1 MQFQSQRVEPL
12 SGWNAAP
19 LEPISDLAS
28 LWDTPSELWN
38 LAANSGLPAQGQTTD
53 PLALQ
58 LGSVGSGT
66 ANFLD
71 DLPAVI
77 QPKRT
82 NSKEDRKLA
91 VSREAQKRFRQRQK
105 AKQRNIET
113 ELSETKTELEQIK
126 LRQQE
131 LEARNRLLEKV
142 AELSKTT
149 SKDDV
154 QPSMQMQS
162 NCFKHA
168 FPKVQNTAAGAELAV
183 TVRGQDQTLTV
194 ATVSQ
199 MSPADFSSLWR
210 AYIQKLGTCL
220 LEVEEHQTVEAEQ
233 ALTKLSLEAAA
244 VVCCLVHFNA
254 DTVRALYGLRLD
266 NGQPVPYPPGDAFY
280 SQLVDAAQLSEDQ
293 ILDLIHLWRMC
304 LTRRGQLANARKTK
318 LTQIPVECFSDV
330 HMPDPRENVTNLT
343 EMANF
348 IKENGTEDF
357 KVYSDT
363 MCAIYRG
370 ILTIKQFAQI
380 HVHSYPYLIQID
392 HMLEALSR
400 QRHQPS
406 QQQIL
411 ASAHTVDTKPHWT
424 LLRAYHAGLLANDD
438 HIDVHIPF
446 LKGVASQTS
455 SGSEGSTVMAVEQGD
470 SAGQ

>member
-1 MQFQSQRVEPL
+1 MQFQSPRVEPL
-12 SGWNAAP
+12 TGWNAAP
-19 LEPISDLAS
+19 LKPINDLAS
-28 LWDTPSELWN
+28 LWDTPPELWN
-38 LAANSGLPAQGQTTD
+38 LAANPDLPVQGQTTD
-53 PLALQ
+53 PLAVQ

-71 DLPAVI
+71 DLPAVV
-77 QPKRT
+77 QPKRA

-142 AELSKTT
+142 AELSKAT

-154 QPSMQMQS
+154 QPSMQT
-162 NCFKHA
+162 NCFKHT
-168 FPKVQNTAAGAELAV
+168 FLNGQKTAEGPQLAV
-183 TVRGQDQTLTV
+183 SVQGQDQTLTV

-233 ALTKLSLEAAA
+233 ALTKLSMEAAA
-244 VVCCLVHFNA
+244 LVCCLVHFNA
-254 DTVRALYGLRLD
+254 DTVKALYGLRLD
-266 NGQPVPYPPGDAFY
+266 NSQPVPHQPGDAFY

-293 ILDLIHLWRMC
+293 IRDLIHLWRMC
-304 LTRRGQLANARKTK
+304 STRRGQLANARKTK

-330 HMPDPRENVTNLT
+330 QMPDPRENVANLT

-370 ILTIKQFAQI
+370 VLTIKQFAQI

-392 HMLEALSR
+392 HMLEALAR
-400 QRHQPS
+400 QRCQPS

-424 LLRAYHAGLLANDD
+424 LLRAYHVELMANDD
-438 HIDVHIPF
+438 HINVHIPF

-455 SGSEGSTVMAVEQGD
+455 SGSEGSTVMTEEPGKIAAQI
-470 SAGQ
+470 

>member
-1 MQFQSQRVEPL
+1 MQLQSQHVEPL

-19 LEPISDLAS
+19 LEPTSDLES
-28 LWDTPSELWN
+28 LWDTPIELWN

-53 PLALQ
+53 PLAVQ

-71 DLPAVI
+71 DLPTVV
-77 QPKRT
+77 QPKRA

-142 AELSKTT
+142 AEISKATP
-149 SKDDV
+149 KDDV
-154 QPSMQMQS
+154 QPSMQS
-162 NCFKHA
+162 NCFKHTLSNG
-168 FPKVQNTAAGAELAV
+168 KKTADGPQLAV

-220 LEVEEHQTVEAEQ
+220 LEVEEHQTAEAEQ
-233 ALTKLSLEAAA
+233 ALTKLSMEAAA
-244 VVCCLVHFNA
+244 LVCCLVHFNA
-254 DTVRALYGLRLD
+254 DTVKALYGLRLD
-266 NGQPVPYPPGDAFY
+266 NGQPVPHQPGDAFY

-293 ILDLIHLWRMC
+293 IQDLFHLWRMC
-304 LTRRGQLANARKTK
+304 STRRGQLANARKTK

-330 HMPDPRENVTNLT
+330 QMPDPRENVANLT

-348 IKENGTEDF
+348 IKENGAEDF

-370 ILTIKQFAQI
+370 VLTIKQFARI

-392 HMLEALSR
+392 HMLEALAR
-400 QRHQPS
+400 QRGQPS
-406 QQQIL
+406 QQQVL

-424 LLRAYHAGLLANDD
+424 LLRAYHAELMANDD

-455 SGSEGSTVMAVEQGD
+455 SGSEGSTDMTVEQGNI
-470 SAGQ
+470 AGQI